1 MTKVDGIDEKML
13 EIISNAKNV
22 KNMKNKKYVLERN
35 KNVRRLSV

>member
-22 KNMKNKKYVLERN
+22 KNVENKKIRF
-35 KNVRRLSV
+35 RT

>member
-1 MTKVDGIDEKML
+1 ML

-22 KNMKNKKYVLERN
+22 KNVENKKKYVLERN